1 MPLRIPT
8 WPPQWPEIQA
18 SVVRSIRSG
27 DWGNYLSQA
36 CQTLADDLAGQS
48 SSTHVRLCCSGSA
61 AVEIALRA
69 VGVGPSDEVIL
80 SAFDY
85 PGNFRTIELLGARPV
100 LVDLAPDSVRLDRQQ
115 LEAAASEKV
124 KAVIVSHLFGV
135 AADVLEIR
143 KACDDH
149 GWALIEDA
157 CQVPGMRITGR
168 LGGQAAGPADS
179 GPVDS
184 GPVDS
189 GPVDSGPVLA
199 DRPAGSVGHFGALSF
214 GGSKPLTAGNGGALL
229 TSDPKLAARL
239 GPLLD
244 RPSDTMPLSPLQ
256 AAALR
261 PQLDRLDEMNRHR
274 RDTVAFIE
282 TEVVP
287 KLTRWQWLSPTD
299 PSVFPA
305 YYKVAWAAQDES
317 HRQRIVGESARIG
330 LPIGEGFKSM
340 ARCSD
345 RRCRK
350 PVPLIHA
357 EKLGHTLIVLDHT
370 ALLVDAEQYPFLAEL
385 LIELHAV
392 T

>member
-27 DWGNYLSQA
+27 EWGNYLSQA
-36 CQTLADDLAGQS
+36 CQTLSDDLAGRY

-69 VGVGPSDEVIL
+69 VGVGPGDEVIL
-80 SAFDY
+80 SALDY

-115 LEAAASEKV
+115 LEAAGSEKV

-157 CQVPGMRITGR
+157 CQVPGMRIAGHA
-168 LGGQAAGPADS
+168 GGQAAGLTGSDPADS
-179 GPVDS
+179 GPKDS
-184 GPVDS
+184 VPVE
-189 GPVDSGPVLA
+189 A
-199 DRPAGSVGHFGALSF
+199 DRPAGSVGHFGTLSF

-274 RDTVAFIE
+274 RETVAFIE
-282 TEVVP
+282 TQVVP

-299 PSVFPA
+299 ASVFPG
-305 YYKVAWAAQDES
+305 YYKIAWAAHDEP
-317 HRQRIVGESARIG
+317 HRQRIVGGPRGSGCRSVKDSNRWPGAVSAVAANRS
-330 LPIGEGFKSM
+330 P
-340 ARCSD
+340 
-345 RRCRK
+345 
-350 PVPLIHA
+350 
-357 EKLGHTLIVLDHT
+357 
-370 ALLVDAEQYPFLAEL
+370 
-385 LIELHAV
+385 
-392 T
+392 